1 MFTVDIPALSRSQ
14 AAARWLQLSPLM
26 PEDGRAE
33 MDQYGELLLAPLPSN
48 RHQVVASEIALQ
60 LRAQLG
66 GTSATSIAI
75 NTRIG
80 VRVPDV
86 CWTAAV
92 ETILEDPASRAPEIC
107 IEVASAGNTEKWL
120 LEKAAAYLDA
130 GAKEVILIELGGRIR
145 YFDASGERADSAFGL
160 RLSLPK
166 V

>member
-1 MFTVDIPALSRSQ
+1 MFAVEIPALSRSE
-14 AAARWLQLSPLM
+14 AAARWLQLAPVV
-26 PEDGRAE
+26 PEDGRPE
-33 MDQYGELLLAPLPSN
+33 MDQFGELLLAPRPTN
-48 RHQVVASEIALQ
+48 RHQIIATEAACQ

-66 GTSATSIAI
+66 GTVATALAL

-86 CWTAAV
+86 CWTAAL
-92 ETILEDPASRAPEIC
+92 ETMLEDPAPLAPEIC